1 MKLTSNK
8 DLQRILG
15 AAVDRGWQIV
25 KPNKPRKSRR
35 HVAFE
40 WTDGQRVIVS
50 LSPSDHRSLK
60 NVQATFK
67 RAERRTLQ

>member
-8 DLQRILG
+8 DLRRILE
-15 AAVDRGWQIV
+15 AAVGRGWRIV
-25 KPNKPRKSRR
+25 TPNKPRKSRR

-40 WTDGQRVIVS
+40 WVDGQRIIVS
-50 LSPSDHRSLK
+50 LSPSDHRALK
-60 NVQATFK
+60 NIQATFK

>member
-8 DLQRILG
+8 DLQQILATAMG
-15 AAVDRGWQIV
+15 RGWQV
-25 KPNKPRKSRR
+25 VRPNKPRKSRR

-60 NVQATFK
+60 NVRATFK